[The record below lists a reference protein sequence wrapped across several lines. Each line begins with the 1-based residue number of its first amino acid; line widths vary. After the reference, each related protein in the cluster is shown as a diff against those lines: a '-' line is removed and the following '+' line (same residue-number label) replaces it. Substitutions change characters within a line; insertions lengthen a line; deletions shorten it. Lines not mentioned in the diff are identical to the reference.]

1 MTKIIDEIGRDVNLD
16 RKGIEFLWL
25 ITHSYIHN
33 PDKPEFVKPDVKPY
47 QCEEITLIVKG
58 HFDIIKAK
66 VDHNT
71 YVYLGHWNDGV
82 I

>member
-33 PDKPEFVKPDVKPY
+33 PDKPEFVKPDV
-47 QCEEITLIVKG
+47 ITSESLNISLEV
-58 HFDIIKAK
+58 HQMSQ
-66 VDHNT
+66 VE
-71 YVYLGHWNDGV
+71 VYMSDQQDKLQP
-82 I
+82 